1 LRPLPRS
8 PLPRFRLPRRAVV
21 AVLAIVG
28 GYAAARALQLKL
40 PVDGPEAVDATTVA
54 SADPSQLAAVDA
66 DGNALLLRSLNN
78 LERWPNVRARYRQAV
93 RVGEELQSGVGGYW
107 QTGVGNTRCTCWQ
120 WQTVVDGQQAV
131 FAQVYDRGGYL
142 WTDTRFPERRSVT
155 RVNVG
160 NLRRDLAAA
169 FNRAG
174 QGGAG
179 GPTAAELELLARGGL
194 SQLVAELR
202 RSFEFGPPVA
212 ATLDGRTVAAIVGQW
227 RSEPLAEQWQ
237 GLNPDSADGW
247 PSHLPHHVV
256 VMVGVEDS
264 FPYRVEYR
272 RGSDA
277 SLVGSVTPAGDP
289 LARFEFFEVQWG
301 VSMDPRL
308 FEFTATDVDWRDV
321 TGAVLERLRPAAPVA
336 EAPPLARRDGAWRQ

>member
-8 PLPRFRLPRRAVV
+8 PLPRRRLPRRALV
-21 AVLAIVG
+21 ALLAIAG

-40 PVDGPEAVDATTVA
+40 PADGPAAVDATTV
-54 SADPSQLAAVDA
+54 SSGDPALLAAVDG
-66 DGNALLLRSLNN
+66 DGNALLLRSLTN
-78 LERWPNVRARYRQAV
+78 LERWPNLYARYRQAV
-93 RVGEELQSGVGGYW
+93 RVGEDLQSGVGEYW
-107 QTGVGNTRCTCWQ
+107 QRGVGNTRCTCWQ

-142 WTDTRFPERRSVT
+142 WTDTRFPERRTVT

-169 FNRAG
+169 VSRAG
-174 QGGAG
+174 QGGTAG
-179 GPTAAELELLARGGL
+179 ASAAELELLARGGL

-202 RSFEFGPPVA
+202 RSFEFGPPVS

-227 RSEPLAEQWQ
+227 RSEALAQQWQ
-237 GLNPDSADGW
+237 GLSPNSADGW

-256 VMVGVEDS
+256 VMVGIEDS

-277 SLVGSVTPAGDP
+277 ALVGSVTPAGDP
-289 LARFEFFEVQWG
+289 LARFEFFDVEKG
-301 VSMDPRL
+301 SVSMDRL

-321 TGAVLERLRPAAPVA
+321 TGAVLERLRPTPPVT
-336 EAPPLARRDGAWRQ
+336 ETPPLARRDGAWRQ